1 MEQENKEQLTEPEKA
16 VLNRTLH
23 LMMEF
28 KKCHSPETIDTLAE
42 GERGILFQLSL
53 HPEGLLS
60 GELSKLTQVGTG
72 RIANALKHLEKDGL
86 VERKKEE
93 KDHRKV
99 LVLLTP
105 KGKKK
110 MEKIRQ
116 VIQEQQILLI
126 REIGVEKL
134 NIFLDEAEQIAKACI
149 HVRQTLNGKEEDENV

>member
-1 MEQENKEQLTEPEKA
+1 M
-16 VLNRTLH
+16 
-23 LMMEF
+23 F
-28 KKCHSPETIDTLAE
+28 
-42 GERGILFQLSL
+42 
-53 HPEGLLS
+53 
-60 GELSKLTQVGTG
+60 
-72 RIANALKHLEKDGL
+72 
-86 VERKKEE
+86 RKKEE

-149 HVRQTLNGKEEDENV
+149 HVMQTLNGKEEDENV